1 MTIAWMMTNDYD
13 MADQCNLAGYYSNW
27 LIPLTPRLMTMTWMM
42 GRRTPKVAWKKVM
55 IPDAKKMVEMM

>member
-1 MTIAWMMTNDYD
+1 
-13 MADQCNLAGYYSNW
+13 MADQCNLAGYHLNR
-27 LIPLTPRLMTMTWMM
+27 LMAMTRLMTMTWMM